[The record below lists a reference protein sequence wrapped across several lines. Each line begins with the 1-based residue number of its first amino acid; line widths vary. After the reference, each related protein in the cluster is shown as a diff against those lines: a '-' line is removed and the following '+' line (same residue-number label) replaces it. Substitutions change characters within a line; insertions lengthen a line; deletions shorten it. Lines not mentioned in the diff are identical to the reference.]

1 MINTLSRQVS
11 GPSTKST
18 YDASYYGD
26 TIILELT
33 VGTCY
38 KQNKIVLRSLCV
50 VAEENYTS
58 SSREE
63 REKKEVMTQCNLGSK

>member
-1 MINTLSRQVS
+1 MLAIT
-11 GPSTKST
+11 
-18 YDASYYGD
+18 GD

-50 VAEENYTS
+50 VAEENYKS

-63 REKKEVMTQCNLGSK
+63 RKKGGYDPM